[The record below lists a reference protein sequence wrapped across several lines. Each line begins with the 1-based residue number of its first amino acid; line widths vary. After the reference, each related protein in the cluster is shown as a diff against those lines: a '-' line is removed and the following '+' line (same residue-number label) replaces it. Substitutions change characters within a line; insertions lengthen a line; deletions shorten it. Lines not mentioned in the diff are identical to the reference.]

1 MDQIVTKSLS
11 PAPDSEVLLEVK
23 NLKTYFYM
31 QSGDVVKAVDGVD
44 FSLRKGSVLGIIG
57 ESGSGKSVTSRSIL
71 RIVDEPGKIVD
82 GEIFFRGRNLL
93 KMSEKEMRQ
102 IRGAQISLIF
112 QDPTT
117 SFNPY
122 TKIGEQLSEAYRV
135 HRRDN
140 KAIVKTHV
148 IDALKMVGISNYE
161 DVLDRYPC
169 EFSAGFRQRIFIAM
183 SMIFNPALLIADE
196 PTTNLGITIQ
206 AEIIEALIEVKE
218 RVGNSV
224 IIITHDFGVVS
235 QFSDDIMV
243 MYAGH
248 CVEYSPKRDLLLT
261 PKHPYTVGLIQ
272 SVPLLEARKTR
283 RLKSIPGFPPDMVH
297 VPQGCPFAPRCL
309 YKQEKCSQELP
320 LLQDLGASRKVACHY
335 PLYNYHTSDDLKI
348 GQGEPDEHADSGNTK
363 S

>member
-1 MDQIVTKSLS
+1 MGQVSKANPHLDYQL
-11 PAPDSEVLLEVK
+11 DVLLEVK

-44 FSLRKGSVLGIIG
+44 FILKKGSVLGIIG

-71 RIVDEPGKIVD
+71 RIVDEPGKVVG
-82 GEIFFRGRNLL
+82 GEIFFKGQDLL
-93 KMSEKEMRQ
+93 KLSEKEMAK

-122 TKIGEQLSEAYRV
+122 LKIGEHLSEAYRV
-135 HRRDN
+135 HKKESREDIKR
-140 KAIVKTHV
+140 HV

-161 DVLDRYPC
+161 DILNRYPC

-183 SMIFNPALLIADE
+183 SMIFNPDLLIADE

-235 QFSDDIMV
+235 QFSDDILV

-248 CVEYSPKRDLLLT
+248 CVEYSPKKDLLLY

-272 SVPLLEARKTR
+272 SVPLLEARKTK
-283 RLKSIPGFPPDMVH
+283 RLKSIPGFPPDMVNI
-297 VPQGCPFAPRCL
+297 PNGCPFAPRCV
-309 YKQEKCSQELP
+309 YKQEKCLQELP
-320 LLQDLGASRKVACHY
+320 ELQDIGKSRKVACHF
-335 PLYNYHTSDDLKI
+335 PLYDYQTSDDLKL
-348 GQGEPDEHADSGNTK
+348 G
-363 S
+363 

>member
-1 MDQIVTKSLS
+1 MVHLFKENAKQDNQS
-11 PAPDSEVLLEVK
+11 DVLLEVK
-23 NLKTYFYM
+23 DLKTYFYM
-31 QSGDVVKAVDGVD
+31 QSGDIVKAVDGVD
-44 FSLRKGSVLGIIG
+44 FVLRKGSVLGIIG

-71 RIVDEPGKIVD
+71 RIVDEPGKVVG
-82 GEIFFRGRNLL
+82 GEIIFQGRNLL
-93 KMSEKEMRQ
+93 EISEKDMAE

-122 TKIGEQLSEAYRV
+122 LKIGEQLSEAYRV
-135 HRRDN
+135 HKKEKKEN
-140 KAIVKTHV
+140 VKKHV

-161 DVLDRYPC
+161 DILARYPC

-235 QFSDDIMV
+235 QFSDDILV

-248 CVEYSPKRDLLLT
+248 CVEYSPKKNLLLN
-261 PKHPYTVGLIQ
+261 PMHPYTVGLIQ

-283 RLKSIPGFPPDMVH
+283 RLKSIPGFPPDMVN
-297 VPQGCPFAPRCL
+297 VPKGCPFAPRCT
-309 YKQEKCSQELP
+309 YKQQKCLVELP
-320 LLQDLGASRKVACHY
+320 YLQDIGRNRKIACHF
-335 PLYNYHTSDDLKI
+335 PLYDYQTSDDLKLV
-348 GQGEPDEHADSGNTK
+348 
-363 S
+363 

>member
-1 MDQIVTKSLS
+1 MEQEIITNLS
-11 PAPDSEVLLEVK
+11 QGDRSDILLEVN
-23 NLKTYFYM
+23 NLKTYFFM
-31 QSGDVVKAVDGVD
+31 PSGDVVKAVDGMS
-44 FSLRKGSVLGIIG
+44 FSLKKGSVLGIIG

-71 RIVDEPGKIVD
+71 RIVEKPGKVTN
-82 GEIFFRGRNLL
+82 GEIFFKGQNL
-93 KMSEKEMRQ
+93 MDISEKEMAK

-122 TKIGEQLSEAYRV
+122 LKIGEHLCEAYRV
-135 HRRDN
+135 HKKDSKGNIKRQ
-140 KAIVKTHV
+140 AIN
-148 IDALKMVGISNYE
+148 ALKMVGISNYE
-161 DVLDRYPC
+161 DVMDRYPC

-183 SMIFNPALLIADE
+183 AMIFNPALLIADE

-235 QFSDDIMV
+235 QFSDEILV

-248 CVEYSPKRDLLLT
+248 CVEYSPKKELLLY

-272 SVPLLEARKTR
+272 SVPLLEARKTK
-283 RLKSIPGFPPDMVH
+283 RLQSIRGFPPDMINL
-297 VPQGCPFAPRCL
+297 PEGCPFAPRCKYAKNL
-309 YKQEKCSQELP
+309 CRNKIPALR
-320 LLQDLGASRKVACHY
+320 DLGDGRKIACHY
-335 PLYNYHTSDDLKI
+335 PLLDYHTSDDLKL
-348 GQGEPDEHADSGNTK
+348 G
-363 S
+363 

>member
-1 MDQIVTKSLS
+1 MSGEKMNGVSKDNTNQGNQSDI
-11 PAPDSEVLLEVK
+11 LLEVK

-31 QSGDVVKAVDGVD
+31 QSGDIVKAVDGVD
-44 FSLRKGSVLGIIG
+44 FTLRNGSVLGIIG

-82 GEIFFRGRNLL
+82 GEIIFKGTNLL
-93 KMSEKEMRQ
+93 ELSEKEMRE

-135 HRRDN
+135 HKRESKQN
-140 KAIVKTHV
+140 IKIHV
-148 IDALKMVGISNYE
+148 IDALRIVGISNYE
-161 DVLDRYPC
+161 DILDRYPC

-183 SMIFNPALLIADE
+183 AMIFNPALLIADE

-235 QFSDDIMV
+235 QFSDDILV

-248 CVEYSPKRDLLLT
+248 CVESSPKKELLLN

-272 SVPLLEARKTR
+272 SVPLLEARKTK
-283 RLKSIPGFPPDMVH
+283 RLKSIPGFPPDMVNI
-297 VPQGCPFAPRCL
+297 PNGCPFAPRCA
-309 YKQEKCSQELP
+309 YKQEKCIQELP
-320 LLQDLGASRKVACHY
+320 ILQDVGENRKVACHY
-335 PLYNYHTSDDLKI
+335 PLYDYQTSDDLKL
-348 GQGEPDEHADSGNTK
+348 G
-363 S
+363 

>member
-1 MDQIVTKSLS
+1 MDQVSKISTNK
-11 PAPDSEVLLEVK
+11 DDQGNVLLEVK

-44 FSLRKGSVLGIIG
+44 FILKKGSVLGIIG

-71 RIVDEPGKIVD
+71 RIVDEPGKVVG
-82 GEIFFRGRNLL
+82 GEIIFKGKNLL
-93 KMSEKEMRQ
+93 DLSEKEMTKV
-102 IRGAQISLIF
+102 RGAQISLIF

-122 TKIGEQLSEAYRV
+122 LKIGEHLSEAYRV
-135 HRRDN
+135 HKKESKEKI
-140 KAIVKTHV
+140 KAHV

-161 DVLDRYPC
+161 DILDRYPC

-183 SMIFNPALLIADE
+183 SMIFNPDLLIADE

-235 QFSDDIMV
+235 QFSDEILV

-248 CVEYSPKRDLLLT
+248 CVEYSPKRDLLLY
-261 PKHPYTVGLIQ
+261 PKHPYTIGLIQ

-283 RLKSIPGFPPDMVH
+283 RLKSIPGFPPDMVN
-297 VPQGCPFAPRCL
+297 VPKGCPFSPRCA
-309 YKQEKCSQELP
+309 YKQEKCDEELP
-320 LLQDLGASRKVACHY
+320 ELRDIGAGRKVACHY
-335 PLYNYHTSDDLKI
+335 PLYNYQTSDDVKL
-348 GQGEPDEHADSGNTK
+348 G
-363 S
+363 

>member
-1 MDQIVTKSLS
+1 MGQVSKVITHQDDRS
-11 PAPDSEVLLEVK
+11 DVLLEVN
-23 NLKTYFYM
+23 NLKTYFYL

-44 FSLRKGSVLGIIG
+44 FILRKGRVLGIIG

-71 RIVDEPGKIVD
+71 RIVDDPGKVVG
-82 GEIFFRGRNLL
+82 GEIIFKGNNLL
-93 KMSEKEMRQ
+93 ELSENEMAK

-122 TKIGEQLSEAYRV
+122 IKIGEHLSEAYRV
-135 HRRDN
+135 HKKESKEEIKR
-140 KAIVKTHV
+140 HV
-148 IDALKMVGISNYE
+148 IDALKLVGISNYE
-161 DVLDRYPC
+161 DILYRYPC

-183 SMIFNPALLIADE
+183 AMIFNPALLIADE

-235 QFSDDIMV
+235 QFSDDILV

-248 CVEYSPKRDLLLT
+248 CVEYSPKKDLLLY
-261 PKHPYTVGLIQ
+261 PRHPYTVGLIQ

-283 RLKSIPGFPPDMVH
+283 RLKSIPGFPPDMVNK
-297 VPQGCPFAPRCL
+297 PEGCPFAPRCT
-309 YKQEKCSQELP
+309 YKQEKCIHKLP
-320 LLQDLGASRKVACHY
+320 TLIEIGKNRKVACHY
-335 PLYNYHTSDDLKI
+335 PLSDYHTTDDLKL
-348 GQGEPDEHADSGNTK
+348 G
-363 S
+363 